1 MPDDYELDLF
11 YYAFSYRNASIP
23 DADDW
28 CKALEK
34 YVTDNYIAKSTKAEY
49 ERQNP
54 LGGPAT
60 MFEVIASRIR
70 AGEPLDEVMR
80 DYGLMFVDRDTDA

>member
-1 MPDDYELDLF
+1 MTSDD
-11 YYAFSYRNASIP
+11 A
-23 DADDW
+23 
-28 CKALEK
+28 
-34 YVTDNYIAKSTKAEY
+34 KAEY

-60 MFEVIASRIR
+60 MFEAIARRIR

-80 DYGLMFVDRDTDA
+80 DYGLMFVDREPDA

>member
-1 MPDDYELDLF
+1 MPDD
-11 YYAFSYRNASIP
+11 
-23 DADDW
+23 
-28 CKALEK
+28 
-34 YVTDNYIAKSTKAEY
+34 AKDEY

-60 MFEVIASRIR
+60 MFEVIASRVR

-80 DYGLMFVDRDTDA
+80 DYGLMFVDREP